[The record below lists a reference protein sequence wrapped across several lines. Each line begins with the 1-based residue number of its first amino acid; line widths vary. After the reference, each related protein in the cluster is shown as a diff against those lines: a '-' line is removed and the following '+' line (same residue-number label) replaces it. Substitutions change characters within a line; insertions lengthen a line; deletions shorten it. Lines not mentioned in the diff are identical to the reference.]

1 MAVIPKPD
9 KPTFTTAL
17 NNAELLRETGNDHH
31 HIGHALLYL
40 EERGRLLEAIAR
52 AAETY
57 VRFGEDAQL
66 HTNLVKAL
74 EALENYE
81 LEAETDEPPGF
92 GLDQG

>member
-40 EERGRLLEAIAR
+40 EERCRMLEAIVH
-52 AAETY
+52 AAEEY
-57 VRFGEDAQL
+57 IRFGEDAQL
-66 HTNLVKAL
+66 HTRLIKTL
-74 EALENYE
+74 EAFETYE
-81 LEAETDEPPGF
+81 LEAETDESPSF

>member
-1 MAVIPKPD
+1 MAVIPRPD

-40 EERGRLLEAIAR
+40 EERNRMLQAIAD
-52 AAETY
+52 AAEEY
-57 VRFGEDAQL
+57 IRFGEDSQL
-66 HTNLVKAL
+66 HTKLVKAL
-74 EALENYE
+74 EAFDNYE
-81 LEAETDEPPGF
+81 LEVETDEPPGF